1 LTSLTSLR
9 PAAWRAAIGGA
20 CLFFA
25 AAVAFPALAEVKIQ
39 EVKSDKGITAWLVE
53 DYTVPIITI
62 NFAFMGGA
70 TQDPAGKEGLAT
82 LMSGLFDEGAG
93 DLDSDAFQSRL
104 DDAGAEMRFS
114 AGQDAMSGSMRMLA
128 DQRREAF
135 DLLALSVNKPRFD
148 DEPVARIRSQL
159 ISGLAARS
167 RDPDQVAQVRW
178 SEAIFRDHP
187 YARQDDG
194 TEQSLPTITADDL
207 RTAHRNLF
215 ARSNLKVSVV
225 GAIDAETLKGEL
237 DRLFG
242 DLPQDPTLKPVAKV
256 EPKLGQEIEVN
267 YDLPQTSI
275 RIAYPGIERN
285 DPQSIAAYL
294 MNYILGGGDFSS
306 RLYSEVREKRGL
318 AYDISSTLVNHQ
330 YTEALVIGTATRS
343 DRAGETLGLIRDVT
357 KRLAEEGPTE
367 RELADAKK
375 YVLGAYAINNLDSS
389 GAIAGTLLQMQIFDM
404 GIDYMQRRVKMI
416 DDVTLDDV
424 KAVARRLLTAEPAVM
439 IVGPPLVAEKQ
450 G

>member
-1 LTSLTSLR
+1 M
-9 PAAWRAAIGGA
+9 A
-20 CLFFA
+20 
-25 AAVAFPALAEVKIQ
+25 IQ
-39 EVKSDKGITAWLVE
+39 EVKSDSGVTAWLVE
-53 DYTVPIITI
+53 DYTLPLITI
-62 NFAFMGGA
+62 NFAFGGGS

-93 DLDSDAFQSRL
+93 DLDSDTFQSRL

-114 AGQDAMSGSMRMLA
+114 AGQDTISGSMRMLA
-128 DQRREAF
+128 NERREAF
-135 DLLALSVNKPRFD
+135 DLLALAVNKPRFD
-148 DEPVARIRSQL
+148 AEPVARIKAQL
-159 ISGLAARS
+159 VSSVASRS

-178 SEAIFRDHP
+178 SEAVFPDHP

-194 TEQSLPTITADDL
+194 TELSLNGITPDDL
-207 RTAHRNLF
+207 RAAHQAMF

-225 GAIDAETLKGEL
+225 GAIDAETLKQEL
-237 DRLFG
+237 NHLFG
-242 DLPQDPTLKPVAKV
+242 ALPQDANLKSVAKV
-256 EPKLGQEIEVN
+256 EPRLAQQIEVG

-275 RIAYPGIERN
+275 RLAYPGIPRD

-306 RLYSEVREKRGL
+306 RLYNEVREKRGL
-318 AYDISSTLVNHQ
+318 AYGINSGMMNQKYAD
-330 YTEALVIGTATRS
+330 ALVIGTATRS
-343 DRAGETLGLIRDVT
+343 DRASETLGIIRDVV
-357 KRLAEEGPTE
+357 RQLAEQGPTQQ
-367 RELADAKK
+367 ELADAKK

-389 GAIAGTLLQMQIFDM
+389 SAIASTLLQMQIFDM

-424 KAVARRLLTAEPAVM
+424 KSVAKRLLSAEPAVM
-439 IVGPPLVAEKQ
+439 IVGPPLSTEKQ